1 MVRIISVNV
10 NGLENKIK
18 RITDFIKEENGDLIC
33 LQEVHNIQET
43 NKKNIR
49 RQFKGI
55 EYLNIQSARDGT
67 GIIIRNDL

>member
-43 NKKNIR
+43 NKK
-49 RQFKGI
+49 K
-55 EYLNIQSARDGT
+55 Y
-67 GIIIRNDL
+67 